1 MKRLSIVIVAM
12 FGLLVIGAGLWPS
25 VSGAAPRKETAV
37 VEFAET
43 VKLTGV
49 LLRGQYLLVHDE
61 ERMARG
67 EPCTWVYSGTE
78 INDAKLVASFHCI
91 HVDREKT
98 ETLKVSFKRN
108 VSPYAT
114 PEITEI
120 QFAGSKDGHKV
131 PLSGE

>member
-1 MKRLSIVIVAM
+1 MKRLSIVAFAI
-12 FGLLVIGAGLWPS
+12 FGLLVIGAGFWPS
-25 VSGAAPRKETAV
+25 VSGAASRKETQV

-67 EPCTWVYSGTE
+67 EPCTWVYAGTQIDE
-78 INDAKLVASFHCI
+78 KKLVASFHCI
-91 HVDREKT
+91 HVDRDMAGA
-98 ETLKVSFKRN
+98 LKVSFKRN
-108 VSPYAT
+108 NTPYET

-120 QFAGSKDGHKV
+120 QFAGSRDGHKV
-131 PLSGE
+131 PTGGE